1 MGGDAAR
8 LAERSPRVVLA
19 AVVVPTPQ
27 PGSCAGGSVLPL
39 KLPSLRPPP
48 GQPGGRRGG
57 RPPSR
62 TVSGPDPGLGPS
74 SSSQCLPALSPG
86 VPAPLPVQPGQT
98 CSESAFPGRRAGP
111 YFIPVDSPGP
121 AWAVWLLNAG
131 GALVTRAAASGNP
144 QRWWGPQRPSG
155 QPPPPGGQKWTL
167 MFRAGPK
174 AGVGEG
180 GRQASNLWARYPGRE
195 VGLRASQVEG

>member
-155 QPPPPGGQKWTL
+155 QPPPP
-167 MFRAGPK
+167 
-174 AGVGEG
+174 EG
-180 GRQASNLWARYPGRE
+180 RS
-195 VGLRASQVEG
+195 GL